1 MSRKSLLTLVTFVVF
16 VGSLMSHRVLAEVA
30 GGSVSSASGAATQTR
45 ELMRYLDL
53 GTAHTCVV
61 LDNNTLKCWG
71 LGSSGQLGYGATATL
86 GDGAGEM
93 GDALAAIDFGTGRSA
108 TMIATGASH
117 SCALLDNSTV
127 KCWGLGTDGRLG
139 YGASTSL
146 GRTTGQMGDALG
158 AISLGT
164 GRTAVAISAG
174 ASHTCALLDNS
185 TVKCWGLNT
194 DGQLGL
200 GDTDSRGDDAGEMGD
215 VLGAVSLG
223 TNRTVVAVSAGGT
236 HSCALLDNA
245 TIKCWGGGAF
255 GQLGI
260 GSVDSIGDGAGEM
273 GDALGVVSLGT
284 GRTAK
289 AVSAGDAHSCAILD
303 NNTVKCWGGNGNG
316 RLGYGDTDD
325 RGDAAGEMGDALSAV
340 SLGTGRTAISISAGA
355 GHTCALLDN
364 STVKCW
370 GRGLAGRLGVGT
382 SSDMGDASGEMGDTL
397 AAIDLGIGRTAKAV
411 SAGDAHSCVIL
422 DDFTVKCWGSG
433 SNGRLGT
440 GATLNL
446 GDESSE
452 MGNALN
458 ALSLGTSR
466 TINAITEP
474 ARVSALS
481 ATSGDAQISL
491 SWTAPS
497 TGGTAITD
505 YRVEYSAN
513 SGTTWTVF
521 VDGVA
526 TVASATVTGLTN
538 DTAYLFRVTALNSI
552 GVGAS
557 SAASSAVTPTT
568 TTTTSTTST
577 TSTTTTTTTTTTV
590 PTTTTTPQSS
600 GASNS
605 SSAATTV
612 PTTTIT
618 TITNIATVPT
628 TTTTTIT
635 NIATVPITTTTTVL
649 EPIVRQFVVRS
660 FAPLSAKLLP
670 DQLLKLNKFSH
681 SLASRDVVTC
691 VGFAG
696 DGPTKAMQA
705 LARQRAQNVCRSIAR
720 VSTGVSIKIGR
731 ASLRQSIS
739 KSARDS
745 TAGRRKVVI
754 TVKSG

>member
-30 GGSVSSASGAATQTR
+30 GGSVSNGSGAATQTR

-93 GDALAAIDFGTGRSA
+93 GDALAAIDFGTGRSP

-158 AISLGT
+158 AVSLGT

-215 VLGAVSLG
+215 ALGAVSLG

-236 HSCALLDNA
+236 HSCALLDNS
-245 TIKCWGGGAF
+245 TVKCWGGGAF

-260 GSVDSIGDGAGEM
+260 GSVDSIGDQTGEM

-364 STVKCW
+364 STVKC
-370 GRGLAGRLGVGT
+370 
-382 SSDMGDASGEMGDTL
+382 
-397 AAIDLGIGRTAKAV
+397 
-411 SAGDAHSCVIL
+411 
-422 DDFTVKCWGSG
+422 
-433 SNGRLGT
+433 
-440 GATLNL
+440 
-446 GDESSE
+446 
-452 MGNALN
+452 
-458 ALSLGTSR
+458 
-466 TINAITEP
+466 
-474 ARVSALS
+474 
-481 ATSGDAQISL
+481 
-491 SWTAPS
+491 
-497 TGGTAITD
+497 
-505 YRVEYSAN
+505 
-513 SGTTWTVF
+513 
-521 VDGVA
+521 
-526 TVASATVTGLTN
+526 
-538 DTAYLFRVTALNSI
+538 
-552 GVGAS
+552 
-557 SAASSAVTPTT
+557 
-568 TTTTSTTST
+568 
-577 TSTTTTTTTTTTV
+577 
-590 PTTTTTPQSS
+590 
-600 GASNS
+600 
-605 SSAATTV
+605 
-612 PTTTIT
+612 
-618 TITNIATVPT
+618 
-628 TTTTTIT
+628 
-635 NIATVPITTTTTVL
+635 
-649 EPIVRQFVVRS
+649 
-660 FAPLSAKLLP
+660 
-670 DQLLKLNKFSH
+670 
-681 SLASRDVVTC
+681 
-691 VGFAG
+691 
-696 DGPTKAMQA
+696 
-705 LARQRAQNVCRSIAR
+705 
-720 VSTGVSIKIGR
+720 
-731 ASLRQSIS
+731 
-739 KSARDS
+739 
-745 TAGRRKVVI
+745 
-754 TVKSG
+754 